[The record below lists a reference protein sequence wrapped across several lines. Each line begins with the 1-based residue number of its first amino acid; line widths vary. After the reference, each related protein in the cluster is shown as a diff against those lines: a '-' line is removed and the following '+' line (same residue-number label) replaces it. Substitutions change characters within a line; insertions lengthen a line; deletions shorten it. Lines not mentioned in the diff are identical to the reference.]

1 MNDETIDNE
10 LLSPPRLSDELL
22 QLGLQKTEMTEAEFF
37 LAEELAVSALF
48 PCNHK
53 NYNEKVC

>member
-10 LLSPPRLSDELL
+10 LLSPPGLSDELL

-37 LAEELAVSALF
+37 LAEELVVSALF